1 MPSRSTQRRWRLGG
15 GKLVL
20 TLLILVIA
28 VVGWYLLRPDSAPPW
43 QTATVSRGD
52 IESSVAAIGT
62 LQPMRSVDVGVQVSG
77 QITRIHVQ
85 AGDMV
90 KKGQLLAEIDA
101 SVLASTV
108 EAGRAQIA
116 ALRAQLDD
124 AQAQAE
130 LAGQQ
135 HRRQQQMARD
145 ESTRL
150 EDVQTAAATLR
161 SARAKVAQYEA
172 TIRQTVASLRA
183 DEARLGYTRIY
194 APIAGVVTGID
205 VKEGQTLNAT
215 YQTPTVLRIADLA
228 RMTVWTDVSEA
239 DIRHVKAGQAAYFTT
254 LGSDKRRWTGT
265 VRQVLPAPPVQ
276 PGANAP
282 GGSGAAVAAAMKA
295 VQYTVL
301 FDVDNPDGALMPQM
315 TAQVTVVAAAARGV
329 LTAPLAAFKP
339 ASDPNTDDAHE
350 ARLLAE
356 QSPDQ
361 VVEVRR
367 VRLGVRDRL
376 QAEVLEGLAEGD
388 RIITGETAPAA
399 SPRRFRW

>member
-1 MPSRSTQRRWRLGG
+1 MPSHSTQRRWRPGG
-15 GKLVL
+15 GGLALAVL
-20 TLLILVIA
+20 TLA
-28 VVGWYLLRPDSAPPW
+28 AAAVGWRALRPDPSPQW
-43 QTATVSRGD
+43 QIASVGRGD

-62 LQPMRSVDVGVQVSG
+62 LHPLRSVDVGAQVSG

-85 AGDMV
+85 AGDTV
-90 KKGQLLAEIDA
+90 RKGQLLAEIDA
-101 SVLASTV
+101 SVLAATV
-108 EAGRAQIA
+108 EAGQAQIA
-116 ALRAQLDD
+116 SLHAQLDD

-135 HRRQQQMARD
+135 HRRQQQLARD
-145 ESTRL
+145 EATRL

-172 TIRQTVASLRA
+172 VIRQTAASLRA
-183 DEARLGYTRIY
+183 DKARLGYTRIY

-215 YQTPTVLRIADLA
+215 YQTPTVLRIADLS

-239 DIRHVKAGQAAYFTT
+239 DIRHVKAGLAAYFTT
-254 LGSDKRRWTGT
+254 LGGDRRRWSGT

-276 PGANAP
+276 PGANAA
-282 GGSGAAVAAAMKA
+282 SAAAAAAPAMKA

-315 TAQVTVVAAAARGV
+315 TAQVTVVAAAAQGV

-339 ASDPNTDDAHE
+339 AGDPNADDTHE
-350 ARLLAE
+350 VRLLAE

-376 QAEVLEGLAEGD
+376 QAEVLQGLKEGD
-388 RIITGETAPAA
+388 RIITGEAVPAA

>member
-1 MPSRSTQRRWRLGG
+1 MAARSTRRRFWPGG
-15 GKLVL
+15 GKLAL
-20 TLLILVIA
+20 TILIVVIA
-28 VVGWYLLRPDSAPPW
+28 AVGWHLLRPDPSPQW

-62 LQPMRSVDVGVQVSG
+62 LQPVRSVDVGAQVSG
-77 QITRIHVQ
+77 QIIRIHVQ
-85 AGDMV
+85 AGDTV

-101 SVLASTV
+101 SVLAATV
-108 EAGRAQIA
+108 EAGQAQIA

-124 AQAQAE
+124 AKAQAE

-135 HRRQQQMARD
+135 DRRQQQMARD

-150 EDVQTAAATLR
+150 EDVQTAAATR
-161 SARAKVAQYEA
+161 KSAMAKVAQYEA
-172 TIRQTVASLRA
+172 TIRQTAASLRA

-215 YQTPTVLRIADLA
+215 YQTPTVLRIADLS

-254 LGSDKRRWTGT
+254 LGGDKRRWTGT
-265 VRQVLPAPPVQ
+265 VRQVLPAPPLQ
-276 PGANAP
+276 PGANP
-282 GGSGAAVAAAMKA
+282 SGGSGAAAAPAMKA

-301 FDVDNPDGALMPQM
+301 FDVENPDGALMPQM
-315 TAQVTVVAAAARGV
+315 TAQVTVVAAAAQGV
-329 LTAPLAAFKP
+329 LTAPLAAFTP
-339 ASDPNTDDAHE
+339 TSDPETHE

-356 QSPDQ
+356 RSPDQ

-367 VRLGVRDRL
+367 VRLGVKDRL
-376 QAEVLEGLAEGD
+376 QAEVLEGLKEGD
-388 RIITGETAPAA
+388 QVITGETAPIAG
-399 SPRRFRW
+399 PRRFRW